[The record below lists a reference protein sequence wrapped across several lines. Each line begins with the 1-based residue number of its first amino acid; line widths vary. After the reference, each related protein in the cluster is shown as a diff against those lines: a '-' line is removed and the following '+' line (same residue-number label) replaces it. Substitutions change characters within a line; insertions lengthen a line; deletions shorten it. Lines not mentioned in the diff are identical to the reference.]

1 MSNRETAALRGYH
14 EATKHSRVSISSD
27 PHYLDWEIMP
37 RPFKV
42 YPDLE
47 PIVLPREIS
56 VSSRPTLAAIADPG
70 DAGESDPSRAPSP
83 ALDLALLARL
93 LHFTAGVLKRRVH
106 ANGETYFRAPACT
119 GNLHHIDLYLISAP
133 LPDLEAGVYH
143 FSPHDFALRRLRP
156 GDHRGTLVEASGREP
171 SILSAPLVIA
181 LASTYWR
188 NAWKYRA
195 RAYRHVF
202 WDGGTMLANLLAV
215 SSAADLP
222 ARVVLGFV
230 DRDVERLLDLDEQRE
245 GAIALIAL
253 GRGAPPIP
261 PAREVPA
268 LGLSVL
274 PVSEREV
281 DYPQI
286 RAAQAASALDSPDEV
301 IEWRAGLAPGSV
313 TATASEHGT
322 GGPLGAARPAAPAA
336 PGEARRIPLAPIAAG
351 ALPAERLE
359 AVILRRGSTRRF
371 SRDAIGFDV
380 LSTVLRSVSRGV
392 TGDVLAP
399 AHPLAQ
405 IYLVVNAVDGIAPGT
420 YAFEREADALV
431 LLRAGVFR
439 REAGFLGLGQELPAD
454 AAANLY
460 WLAPLDP
467 VLDRLGNRGYRAA
480 QLEAAIAGGKTYLA
494 AFALGIGATGLTF
507 FDDEVTAFFSPHA
520 AGKSVLFLMAIGLP
534 ARHNRV

>member
-14 EATKHSRVSISSD
+14 EATKHSLASIRSD

-47 PIVLPREIS
+47 PIVLPREIT
-56 VSSRPTLAAIADPG
+56 VSSRPALTAIADPG
-70 DAGESDPSRAPSP
+70 DARGSDPARAPDP
-83 ALDLALLARL
+83 ALDLTLLARL

-119 GNLHHIDLYLISAP
+119 GNLHHIDLYLISGA

-143 FSPHDFALRRLRP
+143 FSPHDFALRRLRA
-156 GDHRGTLVEASGREP
+156 GDQRGTLAEASGREP
-171 SILSAPLVIA
+171 SIVSAPLVVA

-215 SSAADLP
+215 ASAADLP

-230 DRDVERLLDLDEQRE
+230 DRDVERLLDLDAQRE

-261 PAREVPA
+261 PARELPT
-268 LGLSVL
+268 LDLSVL

-286 RAAQAASALDSPDEV
+286 RAAQAASALDSPQEV
-301 IEWRAGLAPGSV
+301 IEWRARLAGPV
-313 TATASEHGT
+313 TAPDSEHGT
-322 GGPLGAARPAAPAA
+322 GGPFAAVRPAAPAA
-336 PGEARRIPLAPIAAG
+336 SGEARRIPLASITAG
-351 ALPAERLE
+351 SLPAERLE

-420 YAFEREADALV
+420 YAFERESDALV
-431 LLRAGVFR
+431 LLREGALR

-454 AAANLY
+454 AAASLY
-460 WLAPLDP
+460 WLASLDP

-494 AFALGIGATGLTF
+494 AFTLGIGA
-507 FDDEVTAFFSPHA
+507 
-520 AGKSVLFLMAIGLP
+520 
-534 ARHNRV
+534 